1 MDPFSYT
8 LGFQSVYFTS
18 WIDSEKIQE
27 NSCKGKETNSF
38 KGTKQKVGF
47 RSSGHAFIFCVPRG
61 DKGDG
66 GHIRP
71 AFDIKKKLLSV
82 DVQHMGQEPHY
93 SACVKLCST
102 RSEQAI
108 HQQLTT
114 PTQDR
119 S

>member
-1 MDPFSYT
+1 MDPFLYT

-38 KGTKQKVGF
+38 RGTKQKVGF
-47 RSSGHAFIFCVPRG
+47 RSSGHAFIFCVP
-61 DKGDG
+61 KGDG
-66 GHIRP
+66 GHIRS
-71 AFDIKKKLLSV
+71 AFGIKEKLLSV
-82 DVQHMGQEPHY
+82 DVQHMGQESHH

-102 RSEQAI
+102 HSDQAI
-108 HQQLTT
+108 HQQLAT